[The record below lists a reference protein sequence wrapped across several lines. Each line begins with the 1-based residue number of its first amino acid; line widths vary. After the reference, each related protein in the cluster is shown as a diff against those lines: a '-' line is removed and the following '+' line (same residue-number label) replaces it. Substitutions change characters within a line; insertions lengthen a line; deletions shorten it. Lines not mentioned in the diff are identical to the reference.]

1 MRPLLSFLGGF
12 AFNLAWVW
20 ALPEAALWISLLVV
34 SSVAVLVELLLVL
47 AEEQLWVW
55 ARSKLHIA
63 ADLWRVVAGT
73 YGASS
78 QSGSVTPIA
87 CVAAALAGW
96 GVVTLVDQLANGEL
110 VARIVLLCVGG
121 VLLVGLLAP
130 ACWHRGRGTTVALLA
145 KQVAAARDDG
155 EGLREFTLP
164 LPSVVSPDGKGKLRF
179 VLNV

>member
-1 MRPLLSFLGGF
+1 VGVGAQQVAHRGRPLARGRRH
-12 AFNLAWVW
+12 VW
-20 ALPEAALWISLLVV
+20 
-34 SSVAVLVELLLVL
+34 
-47 AEEQLWVW
+47 
-55 ARSKLHIA
+55 R
-63 ADLWRVVAGT
+63 
-73 YGASS
+73 
-78 QSGSVTPIA
+78 
-87 CVAAALAGW
+87 VAAALAGW